1 MKFSKLI
8 SWHAAFVNTFTLVF
22 GGADE
27 LRPLTVLC
35 FVYTLIGCSAIS
47 VCSRSRELFNNFQE
61 VEARHNHNQS
71 LGQNKQNKL
80 PLANKSNRLVSS
92 RVGFA
97 SLKWNGDGDICA
109 RPSTCSRAH
118 VTLAHTHSLS
128 HTRSQTGKLA
138 GRRRLHLT
146 RCHVAVV
153 AAPTCLRPELDA

>member
-47 VCSRSRELFNNFQE
+47 VCSRSRELFNNFQK

-71 LGQNKQNKL
+71 LGQNKL